1 MRAMVTDHRLRLK
14 KTLDL
19 PNGIIEGV
27 GGHFDRKW
35 EKEETLMRPDIARS
49 VAAGFKRSRKPAVLF
64 DN

>member
-27 GGHFDRKW
+27 GGHFDRKLT
-35 EKEETLMRPDIARS
+35 KGGKSYETGYSQVR
-49 VAAGFKRSRKPAVLF
+49 FSRFPVNRHAL
-64 DN
+64 

>member
-35 EKEETLMRPDIARS
+35 EKEENLERPGE
-49 VAAGFKRSRKPAVLF
+49 VPSRLGRIPVNRPAL
-64 DN
+64 